1 MFDIQKRALDLRLE
15 FHLAKMPAESKHR
28 SIIYHSNIGQRKY
41 RPHNFGSVQ
50 KKIKIQKIS
59 RNNLPWAI
67 PTINLPFR
75 TSVIS
80 TCTKGAM
87 WWRRMCSLGLWANG
101 ILKEVPL
108 GWSQRRKSSFWKGN
122 ALKLRRRCFLKKYFF
137 DILFFFGFLPTPC
150 VMGLHIY
157 IIYEYLWCSMIKM
170 INWQILI
177 TCYRMTLW
185 SELVV
190 YCALWSAAHLSVTVA
205 LGCVGPRSW
214 VPETACPFLT
224 LRWVAAG
231 QQTLGVEQTKPLSR
245 VEKVHMQQMNA
256 EDILMHCKRDQNLE
270 AVAVW
275 IRLNCFGDKS
285 TEF

>member
-1 MFDIQKRALDLRLE
+1 M
-15 FHLAKMPAESKHR
+15 
-28 SIIYHSNIGQRKY
+28 
-41 RPHNFGSVQ
+41 
-50 KKIKIQKIS
+50 QKIS

-75 TSVIS
+75 RSVIS
-80 TCTKGAM
+80 TCAKGAM
-87 WWRRMCSLGLWANG
+87 WRRMCSLGLWAQKASWKRCLWDGHNG
-101 ILKEVPL
+101 ERPVSEKEMRMMIWNYVVDVSFCKRMVIFWFLPMSWECVERL
-108 GWSQRRKSSFWKGN
+108 PSFPNRSKSWGRFGCFYFYFLTFW
-122 ALKLRRRCFLKKYFF
+122 
-137 DILFFFGFLPTPC
+137 FFFGFLPTPC

-285 TEF
+285 TEL